1 MIEIG
6 KPAYIKCDEDSHYVE
21 VRMQKPQDDL
31 SILERIN
38 QHILEADIKKAN
50 VCLSGGCDSQFWLR
64 VLQQL
69 NIPMKATTY
78 LSMWNGAPINTD
90 DYTTAKLCVDKFN
103 IDWNV
108 VEIDLKELLES
119 TTPREYVKQ
128 YGIKSQQIALHFK
141 FFEMI
146 KNKDETIFTGGEIP
160 EMTLT
165 DSGLGATLYHMTST
179 SFRDVTLP
187 YLKFF
192 KQNNIQA
199 FKDPFSLDNILPYQL
214 AKQYIEIVKETKTHF
229 TVYKDMTATP
239 DRLKNKIALYE
250 SIVPGTVNPLLKLT
264 GFERIKK
271 YLATETG
278 VYNQFDKTYREP
290 LEIYREQ
297 LYGNMNDWI
306 IKEKNPHII
315 KELSEEFLQ
324 VVKDVDSKEKQTYLF
339 DF

>member
-1 MIEIG
+1 
-6 KPAYIKCDEDSHYVE
+6 
-21 VRMQKPQDDL
+21 
-31 SILERIN
+31 
-38 QHILEADIKKAN
+38 
-50 VCLSGGCDSQFWLR
+50 
-64 VLQQL
+64 
-69 NIPMKATTY
+69 
-78 LSMWNGAPINTD
+78 
-90 DYTTAKLCVDKFN
+90 
-103 IDWNV
+103 
-108 VEIDLKELLES
+108 
-119 TTPREYVKQ
+119 
-128 YGIKSQQIALHFK
+128 
-141 FFEMI
+141 
-146 KNKDETIFTGGEIP
+146 
-160 EMTLT
+160 
-165 DSGLGATLYHMTST
+165 
-179 SFRDVTLP
+179 
-187 YLKFF
+187 
-192 KQNNIQA
+192 
-199 FKDPFSLDNILPYQL
+199 
-214 AKQYIEIVKETKTHF
+214 
-229 TVYKDMTATP
+229 MTATP